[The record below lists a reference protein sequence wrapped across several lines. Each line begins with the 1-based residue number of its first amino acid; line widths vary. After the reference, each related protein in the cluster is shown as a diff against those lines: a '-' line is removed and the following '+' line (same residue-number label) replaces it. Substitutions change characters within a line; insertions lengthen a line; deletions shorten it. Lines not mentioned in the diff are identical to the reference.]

1 MGSKL
6 IMAKVAKTDAFVL
19 GALSMR
25 FETDGRGS
33 TTISGGVGDPGGV
46 SYGGYRMTSQ
56 PNGGAVARFV
66 SQPDFP
72 FRNDFA
78 GLIPGSAEF
87 SAKWRDIASR
97 FPENFKAAE
106 HEFIK
111 RGVFDPLCRK
121 IESDDGVD
129 IMHCSHAL
137 QDVIW
142 STAVQHGPKA
152 NIVHLAFAQMRAAGT
167 FSPAS
172 PQFDRNAII
181 AIYAERG
188 RKDANGVL
196 VHFSPNSPKVHNGVA
211 RPFVEEKADALRML
225 DAGFQ
230 RVESVSPVGT
240 ETAVV
245 LVSSANLPI
254 LTDNPLD
261 LPDLPLLEGE
271 NSDLR
276 QAACETIGEWW
287 LTEPNVRLGGR
298 TPDEVI
304 NEKRGAHVRDLI
316 RSIKYIGVS

>member
-1 MGSKL
+1 MPNVTETETFPKSDFTRADVEAERTARLGIPGVISSAITDSGANWL
-6 IMAKVAKTDAFVL
+6 LTTVFPGTDDAAPVAAEPAPRPVPVAPPIPVAPPPVAPPPVAAGPTPTFTL
-19 GALSMR
+19 GGLSTR
-25 FETDGRGS
+25 FETGGRGS

-46 SYGGYRMTSQ
+46 SYGTYQMTSQ
-56 PNGGAVARFV
+56 PDGGAVARFV
-66 SQPDFP
+66 SQPDLP
-72 FRNDFA
+72 FRDDFA

-97 FPENFKAAE
+97 FPENVKAAE

-111 RGVFDPLCRK
+111 RGFFDPLCGK

-142 STAVQHGPKA
+142 STAVQHGPNA

-196 VHFSPNSPKVHNGVA
+196 VHFFHSSPAVQNGVA
-211 RPFVEEKADALRML
+211 QRFVQERADALKML
-225 DAGFQ
+225 DAG
-230 RVESVSPVGT
+230 
-240 ETAVV
+240 A
-245 LVSSANLPI
+245 
-254 LTDNPLD
+254 
-261 LPDLPLLEGE
+261 
-271 NSDLR
+271 
-276 QAACETIGEWW
+276 
-287 LTEPNVRLGGR
+287 
-298 TPDEVI
+298 
-304 NEKRGAHVRDLI
+304 
-316 RSIKYIGVS
+316 